1 MTEAF
6 ASDGPTSSKP
16 RPAAGGNSL
25 PDGRTARS
33 GKTTKT
39 SMTSATYE
47 PVAFA
52 DLPNWAADDHLAAF
66 KAFLVSCPKV
76 KQRVARNGR
85 DAALGQACDAASAM
99 PAKVTRVMAKGF
111 FEQHFQPHR
120 VVHAAREGLLT
131 GYYEPLIEGSRTRDA
146 RFQTALFKRPPDLV
160 TVVPE
165 TRGAVA
171 GTLTHA
177 RRTSAGLVPH
187 LSRAEIDRGA
197 LAGQGLELLYLADPV
212 DKFFLQIQGSGRI
225 KLRDGTTVRVQY
237 DGKNGHPYSSIGRYL
252 IDKGLLAADR
262 MSMGALSRWLKA
274 DLARGREVMNQNA
287 SYVFFKE
294 LPAAAEGPLGALE
307 VALKAGRSLAIDP
320 GLHRLGS
327 PIYVS
332 APTLRAGGTAQSFH
346 RLMIAQDVGSA
357 IKGPERGDIYFGSGE
372 TAAAVA
378 GKVRHP
384 GNLFVF
390 VARGTAAAG
399 TPGGKAVST
408 ARP

>member
-1 MTEAF
+1 
-6 ASDGPTSSKP
+6 
-16 RPAAGGNSL
+16 
-25 PDGRTARS
+25 
-33 GKTTKT
+33 
-39 SMTSATYE
+39 MTSATYE
-47 PVAFA
+47 PVAFT

-85 DAALGQACDAASAM
+85 DIGLGQACDAATAM
-99 PAKVTRVMAKGF
+99 PAKVTRVMARGF
-111 FEQHFQPHR
+111 FEQHFQPQR

-146 RFQTALFKRPPDLV
+146 RFQTALLKRPSDLV

-262 MSMGALSRWLKA
+262 MSMGALGRWLKA
-274 DLARGREVMNQNA
+274 DLERGREVMNQNA
-287 SYVFFKE
+287 SYVFFKQ

-307 VALKAGRSLAIDP
+307 VALTAGRSLAIDP

-332 APTLRAGGTAQSFH
+332 APTLRPGGKAQSFH

-384 GNLFVF
+384 GNLFVL
-390 VARGTAAAG
+390 VARGSALAG
-399 TPGGKAVST
+399 TPGGKSVST
-408 ARP
+408 TRP